1 MARFCVYFRMGGDWG
16 GGCRSLGT
24 PEVFFSPLQVETQ
37 SVVFARGIPG
47 VFGLG
52 WGCGGGNRGGCWQGS
67 VCILGWE
74 GIWGGAAGLWGLQ
87 RCFSPPPAPQQ
98 VQTHLENPTRYHI
111 RAAQRQQLRQYLSSA
126 RGRSPPSPPAPPPA
140 APPAAA
146 APPHSPMALLHIGPG
161 SEKEVG
167 AGGWA
172 GRGSYRTAASSFAL
186 RCITALAEANFEQL
200 SRSGGDVGL

>member
-1 MARFCVYFRMGGDWG
+1 MLARFCVYFRMGGD
-16 GGCRSLGT
+16 
-24 PEVFFSPLQVETQ
+24 
-37 SVVFARGIPG
+37 
-47 VFGLG
+47 
-52 WGCGGGNRGGCWQGS
+52 
-67 VCILGWE
+67 
-74 GIWGGAAGLWGLQ
+74 WGGAAGLWGLQ

-167 AGGWA
+167 AGGRA

-186 RCITALAEANFEQL
+186 RRITALAEADFEWL